1 MTVDTICAGV
11 EIGVPGPWIGTGD
24 PSARLE
30 GGCGGLAGWPVPG
43 VVTDVLEVEQGP
55 IGDEVPATEAPE
67 AGSAA
72 KMSPWVG
79 GPRSMKRERSFFSK
93 AWMSSGLT
101 WDSSHLASHSPQ
113 CVCVCPGRAAV
124 CGWEWT
130 KVGWTE
136 GTLVVTGWSPTA
148 AAAAEED
155 AAAEGGGEGWEA
167 VEGTS

>member
-1 MTVDTICAGV
+1 MTD
-11 EIGVPGPWIGTGD
+11 W
-24 PSARLE
+24 LE
-30 GGCGGLAGWPVPG
+30 PG
-43 VVTDVLEVEQGP
+43 VVIDVLEVEQGP

-72 KMSPWVG
+72 KMSPWVDG
-79 GPRSMKRERSFFSK
+79 TPPPRSMKRDRSFFSR
-93 AWMSSGLT
+93 AWMSSGLP
-101 WDSSHLASHSPQ
+101 WDSVNASHLASHSPQ

-148 AAAAEED
+148 EEV
-155 AAAEGGGEGWEA
+155 EGGGVEWEMV
-167 VEGTS
+167 VEGASWGPGMAVVEMTVEEREGVEKEVEETEG